1 MDGQETADGQLAG
14 YLCRIH
20 RVVGWQLFQGQLGDS
35 RIQFEDVHLRELAAT
50 ETDDVKN
57 KMVFITAYNSG
68 NLSSSQ

>member
-1 MDGQETADGQLAG
+1 MAA
-14 YLCRIH
+14 
-20 RVVGWQLFQGQLGDS
+20 FPGQLGDS

-57 KMVFITAYNSG
+57 KVEFITTCNSG